1 MYAIDRKIERLQTE
15 LDELNQ
21 LKDDIEEA
29 IEEKAEILTDEIR
42 DRIGE
47 IVSDIIYEHSSI
59 TTEMLLD
66 DTDLEQ
72 EMLEELSDKIR
83 MNF

>member
-1 MYAIDRKIERLQTE
+1 MYAIDRKIESLQTQ

-21 LKDDIEEA
+21 LRDDIEES
-29 IEEKAEILTDEIR
+29 IEETAETLADEIR

-47 IVSDIIYEHSSI
+47 MVSDIIYQHSSI

-83 MNF
+83 MHF